1 MVNYPEKQKDSVMQE
16 QYTTAFFESY
26 RRFPDLDLT
35 VSEYLHSQQ
44 NNPPLHCHDF
54 YELVLVRGGSA
65 YHHMNGESIPLTAG
79 NLFLVPPGQLHSY
92 CQPEQFSIYAVLFLS
107 DVLASIQHDL
117 APFPAFQLLFRLQ
130 PELPAGPRAETGV
143 LSLDGLALETAE
155 NYLKEIRQE
164 IRRKQCGAQVSIRG
178 LFCSFIVHCLR
189 HARLND
195 PGQRG
200 LYVEEI
206 SGLLAELN
214 QFPGRKWTPQSMARR
229 CNMSVANF
237 RLQFRR
243 FTGFPPGVFLLRL
256 RLKFACTL
264 LRTTRRTLSEI
275 ALETGFCDANYFS
288 RQFRQVLDLTPR
300 QYRLGRNP
308 AAEL

>member
-1 MVNYPEKQKDSVMQE
+1 MPE
-16 QYTTAFFESY
+16 QYVTAFFESY
-26 RRFPDLDLT
+26 RKFPDLNLT
-35 VSEYLHSQQ
+35 VSEILHTPEK
-44 NNPPLHCHDF
+44 NPLPHRHDF
-54 YELVLVRGGSA
+54 YELVLVCGGSA

-79 NLFLVPPGQLHSY
+79 NIFVVTPGQLHSY
-92 CQPEQFSIYAVLFLS
+92 RQPEQFRIYDVLFCDDILTS
-107 DVLASIQHDL
+107 VQHDL

-130 PELPAGPRAETGV
+130 PELQAGPRAETGV
-143 LSLDGLALETAE
+143 LSLDALALETAVH
-155 NYLKEIRQE
+155 YLKEIRQE
-164 IRRKQCGAQVSIRG
+164 IRRKQPGAQTSVRG

-214 QFPGRKWTPQSMARR
+214 QFPGRKWSPLSMARR

-243 FTGFPPGVFLLRL
+243 FTGSPPGVFLLRL

-264 LRTTRRTLSEI
+264 LRTTSRSLSEI
-275 ALETGFCDANYFS
+275 ALATGFCDANYFS
-288 RQFRQVLDLTPR
+288 RQFRQVLNLTPR

-308 AAEL
+308 GAEL